1 MAKMTKADIQKRQ
14 LEIMTKMDEMDEKT
28 NAREA
33 KMRALT
39 SEEQKGALTEEQKRE
54 LEALKAEQ
62 RSQDIE
68 YDALV
73 RESAGL
79 SARAKAMATGKDL
92 EQIREREDYGAKIRE
107 MVNDCFTNR
116 RAANATTIL
125 ANAITKDPGGD
136 NNTEANLQAGGL
148 IPVEIRPII
157 DTKVPGTELPDDLV
171 MVTGVTGTQV
181 IPYSINDVKF
191 TVEGEV
197 TKVNEQPLDFANIT
211 TSPKR
216 VAASVPVSRR
226 AVANA
231 AFDIIAFITY
241 KFQKGWAIF
250 RALHIYAHGNYT
262 KLQSPFAQVT
272 VKELTLDENIGK
284 NLAKEIAEMYDL
296 GFEGDPE
303 LIFDKTTEVDLK
315 FTKLIP
321 GTTDSNRTVV
331 ENGQCVGYRYHIS
344 PFVDYTI
351 DANGVASKDF
361 VGEGE
366 NKKAVRYIAIGHF
379 GYLNEQVYA
388 DGIEFNIDGTSS
400 ANFDRNVI
408 ALGMGLDYSL
418 VEMSSKVNG
427 NTSGK
432 PQAFKLIKLIEPA
445 SSNEIGG

>member
-1 MAKMTKADIQKRQ
+1 MTKMTKADIQKRQ

-39 SEEQKGALTEEQKRE
+39 SEEQKGTITEEQKRE
-54 LEALKAEQ
+54 LEALMAEQ

-73 RESAGL
+73 RESSGL
-79 SARAKAMATGKDL
+79 SARAKAMATGKEL
-92 EQIREREDYGAKIRE
+92 ENIREREDYGAKIRE
-107 MVNDCFTNR
+107 MVQDCYTNR

-125 ANAITKDPGGD
+125 ANAITTGADQ
-136 NNTEANLQAGGL
+136 NNTANLEAGGL

-157 DTKVPGTELPDDLV
+157 DTKVPGTELPEDLV

-197 TKVNEQPLDFANIT
+197 TKVAEQALDFANIT

-226 AVANA
+226 AVAQA
-231 AFDIIAFITY
+231 AFDIVAFLTF
-241 KFQKGWAIF
+241 KFQKGWAQF
-250 RALHIYAHGNYT
+250 RALHIYAHGEYD
-262 KLQSPFAQVT
+262 KLQSPFAQVD
-272 VKELTLDENIGK
+272 VVELTLDENIGK
-284 NLAKEIAEMYDL
+284 NLAREIAAMYDL

-303 LIFDKTTEVDLK
+303 IIMDKTTEVDLK

-331 ENGQCVGYRYHIS
+331 QDGQCVGYRYHVS
-344 PFVDYTI
+344 PFIDYTI
-351 DANGVASKDF
+351 NANGVATKDTD
-361 VGEGE
+361 
-366 NKKAVRYIAIGHF
+366 RYIGIGHF

-427 NTSGK
+427 NTNGK
-432 PQAFKLIKLIEPA
+432 PQAFKLIKLVEPTP
-445 SSNEIGG
+445 

>member
-1 MAKMTKADIQKRQ
+1 MAKMTKADIEKRQ
-14 LEIMTKMDEMDEKT
+14 LEILTKLDEMDEKT
-28 NAREA
+28 NVREA
-33 KMRALT
+33 KMRTLT
-39 SEEQKGALTEEQKRE
+39 SEEQKEERE
-54 LEALKAEQ
+54 KLMAEQ
-62 RSQDIE
+62 RTQDIE

-79 SARAKAMATGKDL
+79 SARAKAMATGKEL
-92 EQIREREDYGAKIRE
+92 SQIREREDYGAKIRE

-125 ANAITKDPGGD
+125 ANAIKNGADQNMT
-136 NNTEANLQAGGL
+136 ANLDAGGL
-148 IPVEIRPII
+148 VPVEIRPII
-157 DTKVPGTELPDDLV
+157 DTKVTGIELPEDLV

-197 TKVNEQPLDFANIT
+197 TKVAEQALDFANIT

-241 KFQKGWAIF
+241 KFQKGWAMF
-250 RALHIYAHGNYT
+250 RALHIYAHGNYA
-262 KLQSPFAQVT
+262 KLQSPFAQVD
-272 VKELTLDENIGK
+272 VVELTLDENIGK
-284 NLAKEIAEMYDL
+284 NLAKEIAKMYDL

-303 LIFDKTTEVDLK
+303 IIMDKTTEVDLK

-321 GTTDSNRTVV
+321 GTTDSNRTVIQD
-331 ENGQCVGYRYHIS
+331 GQCVGYRYHVS
-344 PFVDYTI
+344 PYIDYSI
-351 DANGVASKDF
+351 NAQGVATK
-361 VGEGE
+361 GED
-366 NKKAVRYIAIGHF
+366 RYIGIGHF

>member
-1 MAKMTKADIQKRQ
+1 MAKMTKAQINERQ
-14 LEIMTKMDEMDEKT
+14 LEIMDRLDVLDQNANVREEKIRT
-28 NAREA
+28 
-33 KMRALT
+33 LT
-39 SEEQKGALTEEQKRE
+39 SEEQKGTITEEQKRE
-54 LEALKAEQ
+54 LAQLKNEQ
-62 RSQDIE
+62 RAEDAE
-68 YDALV
+68 YEKLT
-73 RESAGL
+73 RESGGL
-79 SARAKAMATGKDL
+79 STRAKAMATGKEL

-107 MVNDCFTNR
+107 MVNDCYTNR

-125 ANAITKDPGGD
+125 ANAITTGTDQ
-136 NNTEANLQAGGL
+136 NTSANLDAGKL

-157 DTKVPGTELPDDLV
+157 DTKVPGIELPEDLV

-197 TKVNEQPLDFANIT
+197 TKVAEQALDFANIT

-231 AFDIIAFITY
+231 AFDIIAFLTY
-241 KFQKGWAIF
+241 KFQKGWAMF
-250 RALHIYAHGNYT
+250 RALHIYAHGAYT
-262 KLQSPFAQVT
+262 ALQSPFAQVT
-272 VKELTLDENIGK
+272 VETLTLDENIGK
-284 NLAKEIAEMYDL
+284 NLAKKIAAMYDL

-303 LIFDKTTEVDLK
+303 LIMDKTTEVDLK

-321 GTTDSNRTVV
+321 GTTDSNRTVIQD
-331 ENGQCVGYRYHIS
+331 GQCVGYRYHVS
-344 PFVDYTI
+344 PYIDYTI
-351 DANGVASKDF
+351 DANGVATKEAD
-361 VGEGE
+361 
-366 NKKAVRYIAIGHF
+366 RYIGIGHF

-427 NTSGK
+427 NKSGK
-432 PQAFKLIKLIEPA
+432 PQAFKLIKLIEPQ
-445 SSNEIGG
+445 S

>member
-1 MAKMTKADIQKRQ
+1 MAKMTKADIEKRQ
-14 LEIMTKMDEMDEKT
+14 LEILTKLDEMDEKT
-28 NAREA
+28 NVREA
-33 KMRALT
+33 KMRTLT
-39 SEEQKGALTEEQKRE
+39 SEEQKEERE
-54 LEALKAEQ
+54 KLMAEQ
-62 RSQDIE
+62 RTQDIE

-79 SARAKAMATGKDL
+79 SARAKAMATGKEL
-92 EQIREREDYGAKIRE
+92 SQIREREDYGAKIRE

-125 ANAITKDPGGD
+125 SNAIKDGAD
-136 NNTEANLQAGGL
+136 QNATANLEAGGL
-148 IPVEIRPII
+148 VPVEIRPII
-157 DTKVPGTELPDDLV
+157 DTKVTGIELPEDLV

-197 TKVNEQPLDFANIT
+197 TKVAEQALDFANIT

-241 KFQKGWAIF
+241 KFQKGWAMF
-250 RALHIYAHGNYT
+250 RALHIYAHGNYA
-262 KLQSPFAQVT
+262 KLQSPFAQVD
-272 VKELTLDENIGK
+272 VVELTLDENIGK
-284 NLAKEIAEMYDL
+284 NLAKEIAKMYDL

-303 LIFDKTTEVDLK
+303 IIMDKTTEVDLK

-321 GTTDSNRTVV
+321 GTTDSNRTVIQD
-331 ENGQCVGYRYHIS
+331 GQCVGYRYHVS
-344 PFVDYTI
+344 PYIDYSI
-351 DANGVASKDF
+351 NAEGVATK
-361 VGEGE
+361 GED
-366 NKKAVRYIAIGHF
+366 RYIGIGHF

-408 ALGMGLDYSL
+408 GLGMGLDYSL

>member
-14 LEIMTKMDEMDEKT
+14 LEIMTKMDEMDEKTT

-79 SARAKAMATGKDL
+79 SARAKAMATGKEL

-107 MVNDCFTNR
+107 MVNDCYTNR

-125 ANAITKDPGGD
+125 ANAITTGADQNVTG
-136 NNTEANLQAGGL
+136 NLEAGGL

-157 DTKVPGTELPDDLV
+157 DTKVPGTELPEDLV

-191 TVEGEV
+191 TVEGEI
-197 TKVNEQPLDFANIT
+197 TKVEEQKLDFANIT

-226 AVANA
+226 AVAQA
-231 AFDIIAFITY
+231 AFDIVAFITY
-241 KFQKGWAIF
+241 KFQKGWAQF
-250 RALHIYAHGNYT
+250 RALHIYAHGEYD
-262 KLQSPFAQVT
+262 KLQSPFAQVD
-272 VKELTLDENIGK
+272 VVELTLDENIGK
-284 NLAKEIAEMYDL
+284 NLAKEIAKMYDL

-303 LIFDKTTEVDLK
+303 IIMDKTTEVDLK

-331 ENGQCVGYRYHIS
+331 QDGQCVGYRYHVS
-344 PFVDYTI
+344 PFIDYAI
-351 DANGVASKDF
+351 AANGIATKD
-361 VGEGE
+361 
-366 NKKAVRYIAIGHF
+366 ATYRYIGIGHF

-418 VEMSSKVNG
+418 VELSSKVNG

-432 PQAFKLIKLIEPA
+432 PQAFKLIKLVEEPTTH
-445 SSNEIGG
+445 

>member
-1 MAKMTKADIQKRQ
+1 MTKADIEKRQ
-14 LEIMTKMDEMDEKT
+14 LEIMTQLDEMDEKT
-28 NAREA
+28 NVREA
-33 KMRALT
+33 KIRTLT
-39 SEEQKGALTEEQKRE
+39 SEEQKQERE
-54 LEALKAEQ
+54 KLMAEQ
-62 RSQDIE
+62 REQDRQ
-68 YDALV
+68 YDKLV

-79 SARAKAMATGKDL
+79 STRIKDMAT
-92 EQIREREDYGAKIRE
+92 REEAKIIKVREDYGAKIRE

-125 ANAITKDPGGD
+125 ANAITTGADQ
-136 NNTEANLQAGGL
+136 NTTANLEAGGL

-157 DTKVPGTELPDDLV
+157 DTKVPGTELPEDLV

-197 TKVNEQPLDFANIT
+197 TKVAEQALDFANIT

-241 KFQKGWAIF
+241 KFQKGWAMF
-250 RALHIYAHGNYT
+250 RALHIYAHGNYA
-262 KLQSPFAQVT
+262 KLQSPFAQVD
-272 VKELTLDENIGK
+272 VVELTLDENIGK
-284 NLAKEIAEMYDL
+284 NLAKEVAEMYDL

-303 LIFDKTTEVDLK
+303 MIFDKTTEVDFK

-331 ENGQCVGYRYHIS
+331 QDGLCVGYRYHVS
-344 PFVDYTI
+344 PYIDYTI
-351 DANGVASKDF
+351 NANGVASKDTD
-361 VGEGE
+361 
-366 NKKAVRYIAIGHF
+366 RYIGIGHF

-432 PQAFKLIKLIEPA
+432 PQAFKLIKLVEPA
-445 SSNEIGG
+445 SNSDI

>member
-1 MAKMTKADIQKRQ
+1 MTKADIKKRQ
-14 LEIMTKMDEMDEKT
+14 LEIMAKLDEMDEKT
-28 NAREA
+28 NVREA
-33 KMRALT
+33 KMRTLT
-39 SEEQKGALTEEQKRE
+39 SEEQKDE
-54 LEALKAEQ
+54 LAKLQAEQ

-125 ANAITKDPGGD
+125 ANAITDGAD
-136 NNTEANLQAGGL
+136 QNVTANLEAGKL

-157 DTKVPGTELPDDLV
+157 DTKVPGIELPEDLV

-197 TKVNEQPLDFANIT
+197 TKVAEQALDFANIT

-241 KFQKGWAIF
+241 KFQKGWAMF

-272 VKELTLDENIGK
+272 VETLTLDENIGK
-284 NLAKEIAEMYDL
+284 NLAKKVAEMYDL

-303 LIFDKTTEVDLK
+303 LIMDKTTEVDLK

-321 GTTDSNRTVV
+321 GTTDSNRTVIQD
-331 ENGQCVGYRYHIS
+331 GQCVGYRYHVS
-344 PFVDYTI
+344 PYIDYTI
-351 DANGVASKDF
+351 DANGVATKETD
-361 VGEGE
+361 
-366 NKKAVRYIAIGHF
+366 RYIGIGHF

-427 NTSGK
+427 GLASPNNGK
-432 PQAFKLIKLIEPA
+432 PQAFKLIKLVEPA
-445 SSNEIGG
+445 SSNEIGN

>member
-1 MAKMTKADIQKRQ
+1 MTKAQINERQ
-14 LEIMTKMDEMDEKT
+14 LEIMTKLDEMDEKT
-28 NAREA
+28 NVREA
-33 KMRALT
+33 KMRTLT
-39 SEEQKGALTEEQKRE
+39 SEEQKGTITEEQKRE

-62 RSQDIE
+62 RSQDIQ

-79 SARAKAMATGKDL
+79 SARAKAMASGKEL
-92 EQIREREDYGAKIRE
+92 ENIREREDYGAKIRE
-107 MVNDCFTNR
+107 MIQDCYTNR

-125 ANAITKDPGGD
+125 ANAITTGD
-136 NNTEANLQAGGL
+136 DQNVNANLEAGGL
-148 IPVEIRPII
+148 IPVEIKPII
-157 DTKVPGTELPDDLV
+157 DTKVPGIELPEDLV

-197 TKVNEQPLDFANIT
+197 TKVEEQSLDFANIT

-226 AVANA
+226 AVSQA
-231 AFDIIAFITY
+231 AFDIIAFLTY
-241 KFQKGWAIF
+241 KFQKGWAMF
-250 RALHIYAHGNYT
+250 RALHIYAHGEYT
-262 KLQSPFAQVT
+262 KLQSPFAQVQ
-272 VKELTLDENIGK
+272 VVELTLDENIGK
-284 NLAKEIAEMYDL
+284 NIAKEIAKMYDL

-303 LIFDKTTEVDLK
+303 IIMDKTTEVDLK

-321 GTTDSNRTVV
+321 GTTDSNRTVIQD
-331 ENGQCVGYRYHIS
+331 GQCVGYRYHVS
-344 PFVDYTI
+344 PYIDYAI
-351 DANGVASKDF
+351 ASNGVATKD
-361 VGEGE
+361 
-366 NKKAVRYIAIGHF
+366 ATYRYIGIGHF

-388 DGIEFNIDGTSS
+388 DGIEFNIDGTSQ

-408 ALGMGLDYSL
+408 GLGMGLDYSL
-418 VEMSSKVNG
+418 VELSSKVNG

-445 SSNEIGG
+445 SSSEL

>member
-1 MAKMTKADIQKRQ
+1 MAQMTKADIQKRQ

-28 NAREA
+28 NVREA
-33 KMRALT
+33 KIRTLT
-39 SEEQKGALTEEQKRE
+39 SEEQKEERE
-54 LEALKAEQ
+54 KLMAEQ

-79 SARAKAMATGKDL
+79 SARAKAMATGKEL
-92 EQIREREDYGAKIRE
+92 SQIREREDYGAKIRE

-125 ANAITKDPGGD
+125 ANAVKDGAD
-136 NNTEANLQAGGL
+136 QNVTANLEAGGL
-148 IPVEIRPII
+148 VPVEIRPII
-157 DTKVPGTELPDDLV
+157 DTKVTGIELPEDLV

-197 TKVNEQPLDFANIT
+197 TKVAEQALDFANIT

-241 KFQKGWAIF
+241 KFQKGWAMF
-250 RALHIYAHGNYT
+250 RALHIYAHGEYT
-262 KLQSPFAQVT
+262 KLQSPFAQVD
-272 VKELTLDENIGK
+272 VVQLTLDENIGK
-284 NLAKEIAEMYDL
+284 NLAKEIAKMYDL

-303 LIFDKTTEVDLK
+303 IIMDKTTEVDLK

-321 GTTDSNRTVV
+321 GTTDSNRTVI
-331 ENGQCVGYRYHIS
+331 EDGQCVGYRYHVS
-344 PFVDYTI
+344 PYIDYSI
-351 DANGVASKDF
+351 NAQGVATK
-361 VGEGE
+361 GED
-366 NKKAVRYIAIGHF
+366 RYIGIGHF

-388 DGIEFNIDGTSS
+388 EGIEFNIDGTSS

-427 NTSGK
+427 NTNGK
-432 PQAFKLIKLIEPA
+432 PQAFKLIKLVEPA